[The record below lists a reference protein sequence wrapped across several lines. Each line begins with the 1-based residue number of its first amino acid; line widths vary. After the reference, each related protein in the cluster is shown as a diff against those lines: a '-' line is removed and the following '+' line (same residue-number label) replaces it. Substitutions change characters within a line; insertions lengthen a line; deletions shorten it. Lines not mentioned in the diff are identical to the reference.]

1 MKPTPETLL
10 PYDKPDSKH
19 EQVADMFDTIAT
31 DYDFMNRLMSFRQDI
46 RWRRLS
52 LKHLQALKPAHIL
65 DVATGTGDFALD
77 AFKYL
82 NPEKVLGI
90 DLSAA
95 MMEVG
100 KQKAAKAGLAERL
113 HFEQADC
120 LDLPYEADRFDA
132 ILSAFGIR
140 NFENILLGLQE
151 MHRVLKPGG
160 RLVLLEL
167 SRPTWFP
174 ANLLFKAYTSLFM
187 PLAGRLFTK
196 DGQAYSYL
204 PASIQ
209 LVPQGKE
216 MERLMREAGFSHTSH
231 HTYSL
236 GACTLYLGDKA

>member
-1 MKPTPETLL
+1 MNPTPETLL
-10 PYDKPDSKH
+10 PYDKPNSKH
-19 EQVADMFDTIAT
+19 EQVADMFDAIAS

-46 RWRRLS
+46 GWRRRS
-52 LKHLQALKPAHIL
+52 LKQLEVLQPAHIL

-77 AFKYL
+77 AFTYL
-82 NPEKVLGI
+82 KPTTVIGI

-100 KQKAAKAGLAERL
+100 RQKAAAAGLSDRL
-113 HFEQADC
+113 FFEQADC
-120 LDLPYEADRFDA
+120 LDLPYEANRFDA

-151 MHRVLKPGG
+151 MYRVLKPGG

-167 SRPTWFP
+167 SRPTRFP
-174 ANLLFKAYTSLFM
+174 VNLLFKVYTKVFM

-196 DGQAYSYL
+196 DGQAYRYL

-209 LVPQGKE
+209 LVPQGNA
-216 MERLMREAGFSHTSH
+216 MEQLMRTAGFTQTSH
-231 HTYSL
+231 RTFSL